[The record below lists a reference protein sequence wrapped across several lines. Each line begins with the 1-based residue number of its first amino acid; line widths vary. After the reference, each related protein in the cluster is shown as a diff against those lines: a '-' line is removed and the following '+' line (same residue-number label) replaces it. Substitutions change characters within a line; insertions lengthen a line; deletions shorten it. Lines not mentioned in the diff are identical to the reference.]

1 MVNHDHVA
9 RSKAMDP
16 MTLLV
21 IPSIALDI
29 VLAIAIMRGRTVGG
43 LTFCKIGRFGF
54 SFYFASKE

>member
-1 MVNHDHVA
+1 
-9 RSKAMDP
+9 MDP

-43 LTFCKIGRFGF
+43 LTFCQDRAVRVQLLLRKQGVR
-54 SFYFASKE
+54 